1 MRHIPPEIGTL
12 HFIGIGGIGMSG
24 IAEALAILGY
34 EVQGSDLSENYNT
47 KRLRKQNIQVM
58 IGHDAANLKLQ
69 DGNFVGAVVVSSAI
83 KQDNPELMLARELK
97 IPVVPR
103 AEMLAEL
110 MRLKWTVTI
119 AGTHGKTTTTSL
131 VGAMLEAGDI
141 DPTVINGGIVNS
153 YGTNARLGQGDWMV
167 VEADESD
174 GSFTRLP
181 ATMAII
187 TNIDS
192 EHMEHYG
199 SFENV
204 RAAYLRYLGQ
214 IPFYGCA
221 VLCLDHPVVQGLIP
235 ELSNRAVVTYGFNK
249 QADVRAENIR
259 SNALGSTFDVVIA
272 GHLCADEQS
281 REIRD
286 IFLPMMG
293 QHNVQNACA
302 AIVVA
307 CRLKIDDAAI
317 KRALGGFEGV
327 KRRFTRTGVT
337 NGILIVDDYG
347 HHPVEISAVLK
358 AGRQAV
364 AENEGRIIAVVQ
376 PHRYSR
382 LHDLFEDFCTCFDEA
397 DTVIVA
403 DVYAAGEKPIDGIT
417 KEKLVEGI
425 KAHGHRHVVALEQP
439 EELATMVSKI
449 AHPGD
454 VVICLGAGNITYWAQ
469 DLPQQLDEL
478 LASGSAILKE
488 VVHG

>member
-47 KRLRKQNIQVM
+47 KRLRKQNIHVM

-281 REIRD
+281 REICD

-302 AIVVA
+302 AIAVA

-397 DTVIVA
+397 DTVIVS

-439 EELATMVSKI
+439 EELAAMVSKI
-449 AHPGD
+449 ASPGD

-478 LASGSAILKE
+478 FASGSAILKE
-488 VVHG
+488 VGHG